1 MLHKSQRK
9 KNHRSCSR
17 AHQGRF
23 IGLLNN
29 RFLGEGGAVKA
40 VQRRF
45 SLRWPKMGTPPSYRQ
60 DRS

>member
-23 IGLLNN
+23 IGLLNHLFGGKGVQCAQCTGDF
-29 RFLGEGGAVKA
+29 RLGGP
-40 VQRRF
+40 R
-45 SLRWPKMGTPPSYRQ
+45 
-60 DRS
+60 